1 MGMSTGQTRSRD
13 TMGKV
18 GGLAPEFLASP
29 ELLDAVSPSAE
40 RGGMLIG
47 SDPLNEPA
55 SISLLRPVP
64 TRVIALGGLYLARQ
78 LALRAMAVG
87 ALVIIATGREQA
99 WQALARATMTGPNE
113 RPLPVV
119 SIRRLSA
126 IDLPDGTEDKPV
138 LVVHDGGATPVELL
152 PPRTPWQ
159 TTMYVLPYLHP
170 QAGQLAMHADLVLFQ
185 RLQMAQ
191 AQLAARIWRLNP
203 GRINEL
209 AQLRDDHVL
218 AYSQDL
224 WLAIRLITNEGE
236 KKILGPVRR
245 GD

>member
-1 MGMSTGQTRSRD
+1 MSTQTTRSRD

-40 RGGMLIG
+40 RGGVLIG
-47 SDPLNEPA
+47 SDPRNEPA
-55 SISLLRPVP
+55 SVSLLRPLP
-64 TRVIALGGLYLARQ
+64 TRVVALGGLYLARQ
-78 LALRAMAVG
+78 MALRALAAG
-87 ALVIIATGREQA
+87 AWVIVATGRPQA
-99 WQALARATMTGPNE
+99 WQALAQATMTGPNE

-119 SIRRLSA
+119 SIRRLSP
-126 IDLPDGTEDKPV
+126 IELPDGTEDNPL

-170 QAGQLAMHADLVLFQ
+170 QAGSLAMNADLVLIQ
-185 RLQMAQ
+185 RLQAAQ
-191 AQLAARIWRLNP
+191 VQLAARIWRFSP
-203 GRINEL
+203 PMVNEL
-209 AQLRDDHVL
+209 AQLRDDQVL
-218 AYSQDL
+218 AFGRDL
-224 WLAIRLITNEGE
+224 WMPIRLITNEGE